1 MWGHWVESKKG
12 TLIAYNDLE
21 EKIIKPGFC
30 TLCGACEA
38 ACPVHAIK
46 IENDEVHQVH
56 DCSEDLDLCPICY
69 DVCPHSEALLLES
82 MGFVADAPIRREGL
96 GYYRKMLLAQ
106 AADSKLRELSRGGAV
121 VTSLLTYGIEN
132 NVVDSAIVSQAE
144 TQIPVKPKP
153 LVGLVPDDILSAV
166 GSKFFPAS
174 VARAFGSA
182 VYEYGKVNIAF
193 VGVPC
198 HVLALRKLEAWQHK
212 ITANLKIIIGLFC
225 FGTLSLGLLLKYM
238 STAYRIKPSE
248 IKRIDLNKEWVVQTE
263 GGDTRIPLSEVKQHI
278 LPSCRTCTDFTCEL
292 ADISVGGAYPLN
304 GWSTVIIRTKSGEDF
319 FYDAVE
325 HGVINTGVIEY
336 EPDVVAHVIEVA
348 VQKRTSA
355 LKELSEM
362 KEAYVPLPVRPL
374 REIAVLSQITVEDV
388 MTRDVLSVSP
398 NITIS
403 HFLDFMAKHHHI
415 GYPVTDERGDLV
427 GIVTLEDAAKV
438 AKERRDKILIGDIAK
453 RKLVVVY
460 PEELAL
466 AAFKRMSTHEIGRI
480 PVVDRKNP
488 KKLLGILTKTDLMH
502 ILRKRL

>member
-1 MWGHWVESKKG
+1 VESKKEA
-12 TLIAYNDLE
+12 LIAYYDLE
-21 EKIIKPGFC
+21 RKIINSGFC

-46 IENDEVHQVH
+46 IEADEVHHVH
-56 DCSEDLDLCPICY
+56 DCSKDLDLCPICY
-69 DVCPHSEALLLES
+69 DVCPHSEALLLEC

-106 AADSKLRELSRGGAV
+106 AADSKLRELSRGGGV
-121 VTSLLTYGIEN
+121 VTALLTYGIEN
-132 NVVDSAIVSQAE
+132 NIVDSAIVSQAE
-144 TQIPVKPKP
+144 TQIPVKPRP

-212 ITANLKIIIGLFC
+212 IMGNLKIIIGLFC
-225 FGTLSLGLLLKYM
+225 FGTLSLGRLLEYISM
-238 STAYRIKPSE
+238 AYRIKPSE
-248 IKRIDLNKEWVVQTE
+248 IKRIDLNKDFVFQTE
-263 GGDTRIPLSEVKQHI
+263 RGATKIPLSEAKQNI
-278 LPSCRTCTDFTCEL
+278 LASCRTCTDFTSEL

-304 GWSTVIIRTKSGEDF
+304 DWSTVIIRTKSGEDF
-319 FYDAVE
+319 MYDAVE
-325 HGVINTGVIEY
+325 HGVINTEVIEH
-336 EPDVVAHVIEVA
+336 EPDVFAHTIEAA

-362 KEAYVPLPVRPL
+362 KAAYVPLPVRPL
-374 REIAVLSQITVEDV
+374 KEIAALSQIKVEDLMV
-388 MTRDVLSVSP
+388 RDVISVSP

-403 HFLDFMAKHHHI
+403 QFLDFMAKHHHI
-415 GYPVTDERGDLV
+415 GYPVMDERGDLV
-427 GIVTLEDAAKV
+427 GVVTLEDATKV
-438 AKERRDKILIGDIAK
+438 AKEKRDKILINDITK

-460 PEELAL
+460 PEEPAL
-466 AAFKRMSTHEIGRI
+466 DAFKRMSTHEIGRI
-480 PVVDRKNP
+480 LVVDRKNP
-488 KKLLGILTKTDLMH
+488 KKLLGILTRTDLMH

>member
-1 MWGHWVESKKG
+1 MKSKKDK
-12 TLIAYNDLE
+12 LIAYNDLE
-21 EKIIKPGFC
+21 RKIINSGFC

-46 IENDEVHQVH
+46 IEKDEVHYVH
-56 DCSEDLDLCPICY
+56 DCSRDLDLCPICY

-82 MGFVADAPIRREGL
+82 VGFVADAPVRREGL

-106 AADSKLRELSRGGAV
+106 AADSELRELSRGGAV

-132 NVVDSAIVSQAE
+132 NVFDSAIVSQAE

-182 VYEYGKVNIAF
+182 VYEYGKANIAF

-212 ITANLKIIIGLFC
+212 IMGNLKIIIGLFC
-225 FGTLSLGLLLKYM
+225 FGTLSLGRLLKYM
-238 STAYRIKPSE
+238 LTAYRIKPSE
-248 IKRIDLNKEWVVQTE
+248 IKRIDLNKEFVFQTE
-263 GGDTRIPLSEVKQHI
+263 RGATRIPLSEAKQNI
-278 LPSCRTCTDFTCEL
+278 LVSCRTCTDFTSEL

-304 GWSTVIIRTKSGEDF
+304 DWSTVIIRTKSGEDF

-325 HGVINTGVIEY
+325 HGVINTEVIEH
-336 EPDVVAHVIEVA
+336 EPDVFAHAIEAA

-374 REIAVLSQITVEDV
+374 REIAVLSQIKVEDV
-388 MTRDVLSVSP
+388 MTRDVISVSP

-403 HFLDFMAKHHHI
+403 QFLDFMAKHHHI
-415 GYPVTDERGDLV
+415 GYPVMNERGDLV
-427 GIVTLEDAAKV
+427 GVVTLEDATKV
-438 AKERRDKILIGDIAK
+438 AKERRDKILIGDIRK

-466 AAFKRMSTHEIGRI
+466 DAFKRMSTHEIGRI
-480 PVVDRKNP
+480 LVVDRKNP

>member
-1 MWGHWVESKKG
+1 VKSKKDK
-12 TLIAYNDLE
+12 LIAYNDLE
-21 EKIIKPGFC
+21 RKIINSGFC

-56 DCSEDLDLCPICY
+56 DCSKDLDLCPICY

-96 GYYRKMLLAQ
+96 GYYRKLLLAQ

-144 TQIPVKPKP
+144 TQIPFKPKP

-212 ITANLKIIIGLFC
+212 VTANLKIIIGLFC

-325 HGVINTGVIEY
+325 HGVINTRVIEH
-336 EPDVVAHVIEVA
+336 EPDVFAHAIEAA

-374 REIAVLSQITVEDV
+374 REIAVLSQITVEDI

-466 AAFKRMSTHEIGRI
+466 DAFKRMSTHEIGRI
-480 PVVDRKNP
+480 PVVDRMNP